1 MSVINPGAVDNTNV
15 ISDGALPIVSKIR
28 GHQGTKNLGVRLGK
42 GRPPGKPNQ
51 VTRDMRRAAYYL
63 VEERLDRFKDWIDR
77 VAEDDPGRACDIF
90 IRLIQTYTPKPT
102 QNIELE
108 IGQQTNGVTG
118 QSVVAMRLRSL
129 LEAPVNE

>member
-1 MSVINPGAVDNTNV
+1 MSTLDPGAVIDTSSV
-15 ISDGALPIVSKIR
+15 VSGQQAPSPKIPAQFV
-28 GHQGTKNLGVRLGK
+28 GKMGK
-42 GRPPGKPNQ
+42 GRPKGKPNQ
-51 VTRDMRRAAYYL
+51 TTRDMRRAAYYL
-63 VEERLDRFKDWIDR
+63 VEERLDKFKDWIDR
-77 VAEDDPGRACDIF
+77 VAVDDPGRACDIF